1 MLPAGASESVACRI
15 AGSSLDSHPPVVAD
29 SYSGS
34 HSGQVQVATQA
45 RIPGWSSATKLARRC
60 DLVCYGG
67 NGPHRLEVADCRD
80 GYHLVLVTDAL
91 DGSHSTSVAGP
102 RIGSHRAGVADSSSE
117 FCCSM
122 VTRSRWEFY
131 LVVVTDIS
139 TEFYMWQGRT
149 SHVECRLRFWEVA
162 LLGPTR

>member
-1 MLPAGASESVACRI
+1 
-15 AGSSLDSHPPVVAD
+15 
-29 SYSGS
+29 
-34 HSGQVQVATQA
+34 
-45 RIPGWSSATKLARRC
+45 
-60 DLVCYGG
+60 
-67 NGPHRLEVADCRD
+67 
-80 GYHLVLVTDAL
+80 
-91 DGSHSTSVAGP
+91 
-102 RIGSHRAGVADSSSE
+102 VADSSSE